1 MTKAEQ
7 SMTRGNT
14 SAAST
19 VVLPLLLEPAFE
31 KTLENI
37 VHEFGYLRLE
47 YDPDGDSDG
56 YKYGN
61 LHEFHSITPSA
72 DDIHQVNDKS
82 IHVNI
87 LSMSASAEMPVR
99 WKQSPPKAG
108 AAAEESS
115 ALFRLYLPL
124 PSPY

>member
-37 VHEFGYLRLE
+37 IYKFGYLRLE
-47 YDPDGDSDG
+47 YDPNGDSDG
-56 YKYGN
+56 NKYGN

-87 LSMSASAEMPVR
+87 LSMSASAEMPAR
-99 WKQSPPKAG
+99 LRLSPPKE
-108 AAAEESS
+108 AAASAESS
-115 ALFRLYLPL
+115 A
-124 PSPY
+124 